1 MMNGW
6 NCLQDL
12 LEIHTHYAPSTHRNA
27 HITHTTHTPGTH
39 TTCTRQST
47 CTMHTLQ
54 LHVPHTLSMPHTP
67 HTHVPHRAYKHTMN
81 TYTHSTYHIHIPH
94 TTYIC
99 TACTSLHHTYVHC
112 IHVCSCILHHTHTHQ
127 MYTYTH
133 FFAGCYQEPLRRHLH
148 STLWEAGLC
157 NLVKDPSSH
166 VKEMEKCVRKNKEI
180 KKQMTNTAAMYVP
193 LDQYTTWLHGRPHGI
208 PNGALG
214 KMSNSRSHS
223 RSLKSEILG
232 WEGRALVLSILKS
245 THSLGPAWG
254 HSS

>member
-1 MMNGW
+1 MAEIVCKIYLKFTHIMHHQHTETRTSLIPLT
-6 NCLQDL
+6 LQGHTPHAPDNL
-12 LEIHTHYAPSTHRNA
+12 HVPCTHSNYTYHTHSACHTHPTHMSHIEHTSTPWTHTHTVHTIYTYHTHLIYVLHA
-27 HITHTTHTPGTH
+27 HPCTTHMCTVYMYVHAYYTTHTP
-39 TTCTRQST
+39 
-47 CTMHTLQ
+47 
-54 LHVPHTLSMPHTP
+54 
-67 HTHVPHRAYKHTMN
+67 
-81 TYTHSTYHIHIPH
+81 
-94 TTYIC
+94 
-99 TACTSLHHTYVHC
+99 
-112 IHVCSCILHHTHTHQ
+112 Q

-133 FFAGCYQEPLRRHLH
+133 FFAGCYQEPLRCHLH